1 MNKQSEFKRVL
12 LKLSGEALANG
23 SETEIFDFD
32 YINKI
37 AEAVKCVSESGCQT
51 AIVVG
56 AGNIWRGKYGK
67 NMDKVRADDM
77 GMLATTINA
86 IALRDVLLSA
96 GVDAV
101 AMTSVMVSEFADL
114 YTRDAAV
121 SAMENGKVVIIG
133 GGLGLPFFSTDTAT
147 VLRSKE
153 IEADITLMGK
163 NVDGVYDSDPG
174 KNKDAVMYD
183 RLTYDEILYKNLQA
197 IDYTASAFAK
207 DNKMTIR
214 VFGIN
219 DPMNIYRVVT
229 GESLGTLITAE

>member
-1 MNKQSEFKRVL
+1 MNKQSEFKRIL

-37 AEAVKCVSESGCQT
+37 AEAVKQIVACGCQT

-77 GMLATTINA
+77 GMLATAINA
-86 IALRDVLLSA
+86 IALRDIFITA

-121 SAMENGKVVIIG
+121 SAMESGKVVIIG

-163 NVDGVYDSDPG
+163 NVDGIYDSDPE
-174 KNKDAVMYD
+174 KNKAAVMYTS
-183 RLTYDEILYKNLQA
+183 LTYDEILAKNLKA
-197 IDYTASAFAK
+197 IDYTAAAFAK
-207 DNKMTIR
+207 DNKMVIR
-214 VFGIN
+214 AFGIE

-229 GESLGTLITAE
+229 GEALGTLITAE